1 VLEGPP
7 SVSGPVIYTG
17 GSFNTGNNLQALMT
31 RVTDEIPTTTT
42 LISAPNPS
50 AANTYVTLEASV
62 NSAIGLPQGG
72 QVRFYSDGATI
83 DSATLSNG
91 NAMIKIALHAFGSYH
106 FRAEYFTDGKFA
118 SSISNIVTHTVA
130 HPTSLTLTSSA
141 NPSSANQPVTFTAKI
156 TTDTGNVSGNIL
168 LFRKNGPRM
177 SPSII
182 GSGALSGNVARIT
195 ISNLLVGDNVITAVF
210 EGSPGYV
217 PSQSPSITQTVKPA
231 TATTLTSS
239 RNPSSTG
246 QTVKFTAKV
255 IAAFGG
261 TPSGTVTF
269 KDGTTTLGRAALS
282 GGMATFSTSK
292 IGAGQHT
299 ISAIYSGD
307 AKDAPSSKTMKQ
319 TVK

>member
-1 VLEGPP
+1 MV
-7 SVSGPVIYTG
+7 
-17 GSFNTGNNLQALMT
+17 

-50 AANTYVTLEASV
+50 AANTYVSLEASV
-62 NSAIGLPQGG
+62 NSAIGLPQSG
-72 QVRFYSDGATI
+72 QVRFFSDGAAVIGT
-83 DSATLSNG
+83 ATLSKG
-91 NAMIKIALHAFGSYH
+91 SAMIKIPLHALGSYH
-106 FRAEYFTDGKFA
+106 FRAEYLTDGKFA

-130 HPTSLTLTSSA
+130 HPTKLTLTSSV
-141 NPSSANQPVTFTAKI
+141 NPSSTNQPVTFTAKI

-168 LFRKNGPRM
+168 LFRQNGHLM
-177 SPSII
+177 GPSII

-195 ISNLLVGDNVITAVF
+195 ISNLLIGDNVITAVF
-210 EGSPGYV
+210 QGSPDYV
-217 PSQSPSITQTVKPA
+217 PSQAPITQTVKPA

-255 IAAFGG
+255 TDTSGG

-269 KDGTTTLGRAALS
+269 KNGSTTLGRAALS
-282 GGMATFSTSK
+282 RGMAAFSTSK
-292 IGAGQHT
+292 IGSGQHA

-307 AKDAPSSKTMKQ
+307 AKNAPSSKTMKQ